1 MLRIRMGFLCVT
13 WFGFWAGTH
22 PKCLC
27 YRAKVIGNV
36 GVVWLG
42 GVRERWLVSGAEVQG
57 GGGTGSPADPSPLS
71 LLGSA
76 KSRLAFLPQRPSSE
90 PGGPTCTQSC
100 PQPPEPGEGA
110 PHSQDH
116 PNHEVRF
123 PWEHLEAGSL
133 SPYNPDP
140 RPVKEG
146 PRGWGV
152 RGSCCSASPTTPSTL
167 VGGDIYSSPQQTVE

>member
-1 MLRIRMGFLCVT
+1 MPVLSSKSD
-13 WFGFWAGTH
+13 W
-22 PKCLC
+22 
-27 YRAKVIGNV
+27 
-36 GVVWLG
+36 VVWLG
-42 GVRERWLVSGAEVQG
+42 GVQERWLVSGAEVQG
-57 GGGTGSPADPSPLS
+57 GGGTGSPADPSPLF

-146 PRGWGV
+146 PRRGWGGCE
-152 RGSCCSASPTTPSTL
+152 RQLLLGIPHHPLHTSW
-167 VGGDIYSSPQQTVE
+167 GDIYSSPRQTVE